1 MRKLKDMNRS
11 PKAPDEGHGK
21 RKPCPYRKLPPYKAA
36 RTRREKPGMKDHR
49 GLGQRAVRNPN
60 ESSWGFTDRLF
71 RKRGLCVDVPMFG
84 PMDLAACFEN
94 GRSGKVPADS
104 GRKMEI
110 KGKCGSRIA
119 LHKRGAVHK
128 PENGLMGQPLP
139 FGFPMRADSGARR
152 GKAPFCL
159 PFSFRM

>member
-1 MRKLKDMNRS
+1 MVLHGPPVLKTGD
-11 PKAPDEGHGK
+11 
-21 RKPCPYRKLPPYKAA
+21 L
-36 RTRREKPGMKDHR
+36 R
-49 GLGQRAVRNPN
+49 GCSDL
-60 ESSWGFTDRLF
+60 W
-71 RKRGLCVDVPMFG
+71 PMG
-84 PMDLAACFEN
+84 LAACSEN
-94 GRSGKVPADS
+94 GGSGKVPADS

-139 FGFPMRADSGARR
+139 FGFPMRADSGARC

-159 PFSFRM
+159 PFSFPM